1 MAKLYFRYSSMDA
14 GKTLDLLKVAY
25 NYEDRG
31 RHPLVLTSAI
41 DKRAGLNKVKSRIGI
56 DQDAYS
62 LTDKDNIFEF
72 VRQYNLKT
80 KTDCILIDE
89 IHFFTVKQ
97 VWQLS
102 EIVDDLEIP
111 VICYGLRTNY
121 LGQPF
126 ETAALLLS
134 IADTLEEVKTICHC
148 GKKASFN
155 MIVQNGKVL
164 KHGNPIVIDD
174 DSLKEI
180 DTKYFS
186 VCRKHWK
193 EGVYEEN
200 N

>member
-31 RHPLVLTSAI
+31 KHPLVLTSAI
-41 DKRAGLNKVKSRIGI
+41 DKRAGKNKVKSRIGI

-62 LTDKDNIFEF
+62 LTDQDNIFNFIKE
-72 VRQYNLKT
+72 YNQK
-80 KTDCILIDE
+80 KNIDCILIDE
-89 IHFFTVKQ
+89 IHFFTPKQ
-97 VWQLS
+97 IWELS
-102 EIVDDLEIP
+102 DIVDYLNIP

-121 LGQPF
+121 IGQPF
-126 ETAALLLS
+126 ETASLLLA

-148 GKKASFN
+148 GRKASFN
-155 MIVQNGKVL
+155 MMIKGKEVIKSGNAIVV
-164 KHGNPIVIDD
+164 DD

-180 DTKYFS
+180 NTKYIS

-193 EGVYEEN
+193 EEIFE
-200 N
+200 

>member
-31 RHPLVLTSAI
+31 RTPLILTSAI

-56 DQDAYS
+56 DKEAYS
-62 LTDKDNIFEF
+62 LRTSDNIYEF
-72 VRQYNLKT
+72 VSEFNT
-80 KTDCILIDE
+80 KTSIDCILIDE
-89 IHFFTVKQ
+89 IHFFTPEQ
-97 VWQLS
+97 IWQLS
-102 EIVDDLEIP
+102 DIVDNLNIP
-111 VICYGLRTNY
+111 VICYGLRSNY

-126 ETAALLLS
+126 ETAALLLA

-155 MIVQNGKVL
+155 MMVQAGIAIKE
-164 KHGNPIVIDD
+164 GNPIVVDD
-174 DSLKEI
+174 DSLKDI
-180 DTKYFS
+180 DTKYVS

-193 EGVYEEN
+193 EGVYE
-200 N
+200 

>member
-31 RHPLVLTSAI
+31 RKSLILTSAV

-62 LTDKDNIFEF
+62 LTDRDNIYNF
-72 VRQYNLKT
+72 VQKYNQQT
-80 KTDCILIDE
+80 SVDCVLIDE
-89 IHFFTVKQ
+89 IHFLKSDQ

-102 EIVDDLEIP
+102 EIVDDLNIP

-126 ETAALLLS
+126 ETAALLLA

-155 MIVQNGKVL
+155 MMVQNGQAIKE
-164 KHGNPIVIDD
+164 GDPIVVDD
-174 DSLKEI
+174 VSLKEMDI
-180 DTKYFS
+180 KYVS

-193 EGVYEEN
+193 KGVYR
-200 N
+200 

>member
-31 RHPLVLTSAI
+31 RTPLILTSAI

-56 DQDAYS
+56 DKEAYS
-62 LTDKDNIFEF
+62 LRLVDNVYNFVKDFN
-72 VRQYNLKT
+72 VKT
-80 KTDCILIDE
+80 TIDCILVDE
-89 IHFFTVKQ
+89 IHFFSPEQ
-97 VWQLS
+97 IWQLS
-102 EIVDDLEIP
+102 DVVDDLNIP
-111 VICYGLRTNY
+111 VICYGLRSNY

-126 ETAALLLS
+126 DTAALLLA

-155 MIVQNGKVL
+155 MMVQNGVAIKE
-164 KHGNPIVIDD
+164 GNPIVVDD

-180 DTKYFS
+180 DTKYVS

-193 EGVYEEN
+193 DGIYC
-200 N
+200 

>member
-31 RHPLVLTSAI
+31 RTPLILTSAV
-41 DKRAGLNKVKSRIGI
+41 DKRAGPNKVKSRIGI

-62 LTDKDNIFEF
+62 LTAEDDIYSYVKS
-72 VRQYNLKT
+72 QLKQGAI
-80 KTDCILIDE
+80 DCILIDE
-89 IHFFTVKQ
+89 IHFFTSKQ
-97 VWQLS
+97 IWQLS
-102 EIVDDLEIP
+102 DIVDDLNIP
-111 VICYGLRTNY
+111 VICYGLRSNY

-126 ETAALLLS
+126 ETAALLLA

-155 MIVQNGKVL
+155 MMVQNGVAVKE
-164 KHGNPIVIDD
+164 GNPIVVDD

-180 DTKYFS
+180 DTKYVS

-193 EGVYEEN
+193 EGVYC
-200 N
+200 